1 MIDERLERELDR
13 AARPAAP
20 DVGALVDDVVRRR
33 ARRATT
39 RRIQAG
45 AVALVVTAAAFGAFV
60 VVQARTTATVAPG
73 ASPSSTV
80 AQTAPPL
87 RLAFPTCDVTSVP
100 ITVDGTHGFA
110 YVATKAGDAG
120 PCPKDGDTVVAV
132 DVNGDGRADASAG
145 PLGDCSYGC
154 SAWAAPDVNGDGTS
168 EVAVSNA
175 GADGYGISLYAVTG
189 GADPSIR
196 SITVADPQG
205 LGFIR
210 VDPRAYD
217 PMQFAWVDVAGRF
230 DDARCGALPDGS
242 RTFIVDDGDKLG
254 ANAAVRSTVLM
265 LRGTTATVVDGTHAT
280 MPLADAPLPGEEMCG
295 VPVFAGTPSPDS
307 PAQKSATRQP

>member
-1 MIDERLERELDR
+1 MIDERLERELER

-20 DVGALVDDVVRRR
+20 DVGALVNDVVRRR
-33 ARRATT
+33 ARRATA

-73 ASPSSTV
+73 GSPSSTV
-80 AQTAPPL
+80 PQTAPPL
-87 RLAFPTCDVTSVP
+87 RLGFPTCDVTSVP

-110 YVATKAGDAG
+110 YVATKTGDAG
-120 PCPKDGDTVVAV
+120 PCPKDADTVVAV
-132 DVNGDGRADASAG
+132 DVNGDGRADAAAG
-145 PLGDCSYGC
+145 PFGDCSYGC
-154 SAWAAPDVNGDGTS
+154 TAWAAPDVNGDGTS

-196 SITVADPQG
+196 SITVADPDG

-217 PMQFAWVDVAGRF
+217 PMQFAWVASTTVAVV
-230 DDARCGALPDGS
+230 P
-242 RTFIVDDGDKLG
+242 
-254 ANAAVRSTVLM
+254 RSTRTVE
-265 LRGTTATVVDGTHAT
+265 RTAAFAPSLSPSST
-280 MPLADAPLPGEEMCG
+280 MNVREPSGSAPQR
-295 VPVFAGTPSPDS
+295 ASS
-307 PAQKSATRQP
+307 NRSATSTQANCIGS